1 MNKMKKI
8 LLLLIATIPLMA
20 VQCSEEETPVAEN
33 CNCERVVYKY
43 GVFQFMPDGITPIW
57 SYKEQS
63 RTASE
68 SDCNSETGYISMGGV
83 YYYRIECE

>member
-1 MNKMKKI
+1 MKKI

-20 VQCSEEETPVAEN
+20 VQCSEEETPVAT
-33 CNCERVVYKY
+33 CKCERVVYKY

-63 RTASE
+63 RTPSE
-68 SDCNSETGYISMGGV
+68 SDCNSETNYISMGGV